1 MGNSDKT
8 NKPEDDQVKAD
19 DANVDEIEDAEIV
32 DETENETVVAHD
44 EASVVLNDP
53 EAEESDEAA
62 DEDAEAE
69 TFGEADVADED
80 VAEDYDAYADEAV
93 SDEGGF
99 VEPMPV
105 AAPEKRGG
113 FLPMVLGGVVA
124 AAIGFGGAVYFG
136 DQLGIGAKTDDAI
149 AKVTADLVAQKDAL
163 AAVQDKLGAAT
174 NDAAGAAKGVSDA
187 VAQIAGLHADVDGL
201 AAELQ
206 TLSDAVAGFETR
218 LNDIEKRPLNEGL
231 GAAAIAAYEREV
243 NDLKDLVAA
252 QKADAAEL
260 KDKADLSAKAAL
272 ARSAATRIVV
282 ALDSGAAFSG
292 ALVDYRSATGAE
304 VGAALAD
311 HAETGVVTLAAL
323 LESYPDAA
331 RAALAKARADKV
343 DDAQGSKL
351 GNFLKNQLGARSVE
365 VREGG
370 DTDAILSRVEAALR
384 DGKLAEA
391 LAELDSLAE
400 APKAMMEG
408 WRAEAQTRL
417 AAKTAADALAQALN
431 SN

>member
-8 NKPEDDQVKAD
+8 DKPEDDQVKAD
-19 DANVDEIEDAEIV
+19 DANADEIEDAEIV
-32 DETENETVVAHD
+32 DETED
-44 EASVVLNDP
+44 EMV
-53 EAEESDEAA
+53 
-62 DEDAEAE
+62 
-69 TFGEADVADED
+69 
-80 VAEDYDAYADEAV
+80 VAEDEAPIDLNEPDAAEAYDDAEMYVAEEDFAEDYEAYDVEDASGDEA
-93 SDEGGF
+93 F
-99 VEPMPV
+99 VEPM
-105 AAPEKRGG
+105 ATATPEKRGG
-113 FLPMVLGGVVA
+113 FFPMVLGGAVA
-124 AAIGFGGAVYFG
+124 AAIGFGGAVFFG

-163 AAVQDKLGAAT
+163 AAVHDKLGTAT
-174 NDAAGAAKGVSDA
+174 DTAAGAAQGASDA
-187 VAQIAGLHADVDGL
+187 VAATTSLRADMDGY
-201 AAELQ
+201 ASELK
-206 TLSDAVAGFETR
+206 TLSDAVAGFEAR

-243 NDLKDLVAA
+243 NELKDLVAA

-304 VGAALAD
+304 VDAALAD

-323 LESYPDAA
+323 LESYPEAA

-343 DDAQGSKL
+343 DEAQGSKL

-365 VREGG
+365 AREGS
-370 DTDAILSRVEAALR
+370 DTDAVLSRAEAALR
-384 DGKLAEA
+384 DGNLADALTELDGLAEGPKAA
-391 LAELDSLAE
+391 LAEWRGQAETRLKATLAAE
-400 APKAMMEG
+400 AM
-408 WRAEAQTRL
+408 AQS
-417 AAKTAADALAQALN
+417 LN
-431 SN
+431 TN

>member
-1 MGNSDKT
+1 VGNSDKT

-32 DETENETVVAHD
+32 DETENETVVAED

-62 DEDAEAE
+62 DEDADAE
-69 TFGEADVADED
+69 TFGEADAADED
-80 VAEDYDAYADEAV
+80 VAEDYDAYADEEV
-93 SDEGGF
+93 SGEEGF

-105 AAPEKRGG
+105 AAPERRGG
-113 FLPMVLGGVVA
+113 FFPLVLGGAVA

-136 DQLGIGAKTDDAI
+136 EQLGIGAKTEDAI
-149 AKVTADLVAQKDAL
+149 AKVTADLAVQKDAL
-163 AAVQDKLGAAT
+163 AAVQDKLGMAT
-174 NDAAGAAKGVSDA
+174 DDAAGAAKDASDA
-187 VAQIAGLHADVDGL
+187 AAQIAGLHADVDGFV
-201 AAELQ
+201 AELQ

-218 LNDIEKRPLNEGL
+218 LNDIKKRPLNEGL

-272 ARSAATRIVV
+272 ARSAATRIVA
-282 ALDSGAAFSG
+282 ALDSGAAYEG
-292 ALVDYRSATGAE
+292 ALVDYRSATGAQ
-304 VGAALAD
+304 VDASLAD
-311 HAETGVVTLAAL
+311 HAGTGVITLAAL
-323 LESYPDAA
+323 LESYPEAA
-331 RAALAKARADKV
+331 RAALAKARVDKV

-365 VREGG
+365 AREGS
-370 DTDAILSRVEAALR
+370 DTDAVLSRAEAALR
-384 DGKLAEA
+384 DGNLAGALTELDGLADGPKAELAEWRGQA
-391 LAELDSLAE
+391 ETRLKATLAAE
-400 APKAMMEG
+400 AM
-408 WRAEAQTRL
+408 AQS
-417 AAKTAADALAQALN
+417 LN
-431 SN
+431 TN